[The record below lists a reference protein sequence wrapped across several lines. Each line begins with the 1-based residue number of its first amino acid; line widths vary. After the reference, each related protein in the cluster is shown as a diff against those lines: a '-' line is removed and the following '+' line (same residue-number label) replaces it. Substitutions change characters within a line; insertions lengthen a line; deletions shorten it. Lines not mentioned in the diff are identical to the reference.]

1 MSNDPKLVK
10 SLNIMW
16 RFLTYVVNLATN
28 PTISL
33 REVSGWRDTL
43 NESVHASDDQ
53 DIGDVEAVNTDFL
66 VVRRGYVNV
75 HRYYIPVSKV
85 LGWDGNVLW
94 LFVPEEKVKAN
105 YERDIVPDPSVY
117 YVKGEEDKY
126 TGTQWKEFPRIEPRY
141 TPPQY
146 TVAPKGREEESA
158 ALRCA
163 LCDAKFRTGEELS
176 GHVAAH

>member
-1 MSNDPKLVK
+1 MLSNDPKLVK

-16 RFLTYVVNLATN
+16 RFLTYMVNLATN

-43 NESVHASDDQ
+43 NESVHTSDDQ

-105 YERDIVPDPSVY
+105 YERDIVPFSIDRDGNLIVSV
-117 YVKGEEDKY
+117 
-126 TGTQWKEFPRIEPRY
+126 FPNPIRRHLK
-141 TPPQY
+141 QS
-146 TVAPKGREEESA
+146 R
-158 ALRCA
+158 
-163 LCDAKFRTGEELS
+163 
-176 GHVAAH
+176 